1 MFGRSKDELRIDA
14 FQFVQGTKMN
24 IRTTTIGVFLVT
36 VVALVALDR
45 PRASGDQLGSK
56 ADAETARDGL
66 PVYDAENQLLLPEEY
81 REWVFV
87 GASLGLTY
95 SDEPPREERFSH
107 VYINPFG
114 YREFR
119 KTGQFPVG
127 TMLLLETAEKGTKDN
142 PALHGAYA
150 KKFTGLEAAV
160 KSGDRFDQPWTYY
173 TFDSTDGKRSQKA
186 RRFTGESCITCHR
199 EHAHTDHV
207 FTQFYPVLTAED

>member
-1 MFGRSKDELRIDA
+1 MKVCAGLGLLLIAAVLISVLHRSSAGNDE
-14 FQFVQGTKMN
+14 VQA
-24 IRTTTIGVFLVT
+24 IAD
-36 VVALVALDR
+36 VVPA
-45 PRASGDQLGSK
+45 RA
-56 ADAETARDGL
+56 GL
-66 PVYDAENQLLLPEEY
+66 PVYDAENQLLLPENY

-87 GASLGLTY
+87 GSALGLTY
-95 SDEPPREERFSH
+95 SDEPPREEKFSH

-127 TMLLLETAEKGTKDN
+127 TMLLLETAEKGTKEN

-173 TFDSTDGKRSQKA
+173 TFDSAVGKRNPKA
-186 RRFTGESCITCHR
+186 RRFTEEGCIACHR
-199 EHAHTDHV
+199 EHAQTDHV
-207 FTQFYPVLTAED
+207 FTQFYPVLGAEK

>member
-1 MFGRSKDELRIDA
+1 
-14 FQFVQGTKMN
+14 
-24 IRTTTIGVFLVT
+24 VFLSAFLRPST
-36 VVALVALDR
+36 GTEEANAVAEVA
-45 PRASGDQLGSK
+45 P
-56 ADAETARDGL
+56 ARDGV
-66 PVYDAENQLLLPEEY
+66 PVYDDVDQLLLPENY

-87 GASLGLTY
+87 GSALGLTY

-127 TMLLLETAEKGTKDN
+127 TMLLLETAEKGTKEN

-150 KKFTGLEAAV
+150 KKLTGLEAAV

-173 TFDSTDGKRSQKA
+173 AFDSADGIRRQKA
-186 RRFTGESCITCHR
+186 RRFTGENCIACHR
-199 EHAHTDHV
+199 EHAQTDHV
-207 FTQFYPVLTAED
+207 FTQFYPVLTAEE